1 MHRTAVDAMS
11 ERASS
16 ASQYALSLE
25 NQDGVSLRLSS
36 EDRKLIAMGM
46 TLHESGKQLM
56 SRVRATSPSSAAD
69 AAICRC
75 SMGSPSGMWHD
86 MLCCSWYTLSWIINL
101 LGCHRCYHPCLG
113 QMATSPARP
122 GAGRGVLRSL

>member
-1 MHRTAVDAMS
+1 VDAMS

-25 NQDGVSLRLSS
+25 NQDGVSLRMTP

-56 SRVRATSPSSAAD
+56 SRVRARLPSSPTD
-69 AAICRC
+69 AASVSVPWSHLPLESLALVHGTTDCATHAIHRAPSICLA
-75 SMGSPSGMWHD
+75 SIAA
-86 MLCCSWYTLSWIINL
+86 II
-101 LGCHRCYHPCLG
+101 PCLG
-113 QMATSPARP
+113 QMGASPARP

>member
-1 MHRTAVDAMS
+1 VDAMS

-25 NQDGVSLRLSS
+25 NQDGVSLRMTP

-56 SRVRATSPSSAAD
+56 SRVGVCSPSSPTD
-69 AAICRC
+69 LAICQ
-75 SMGSPSGMWHD
+75 
-86 MLCCSWYTLSWIINL
+86 
-101 LGCHRCYHPCLG
+101 CL
-113 QMATSPARP
+113 
-122 GAGRGVLRSL
+122 